1 MRVAVFRPEE
11 YLSGTADLLRSQGYD
26 VLAVPMIGIEEND
39 VSVRDADFTV
49 ITSQTAARIALKKN
63 LLRGTIIAIGPKTR
77 DVLGRE
83 SLLPSKYDS
92 KTLYEEFR
100 EMVAGKKVN
109 LLRSDR
115 GDPVLN
121 KLSEV
126 CDLKEYQLYRIVPLK
141 GTMQKEAVREIAGG
155 RVDAVIFS
163 SSMIAE
169 SFMENAREINLFE
182 RVVGQL
188 NRIVTVAIGPPTA
201 GKLKN
206 FGVKA
211 LIPEEYT
218 LDGVISLLKRLQSA

>member
-11 YLSGTADLLRSQGYD
+11 YLSRTVDLLRSQGYD

-39 VSVRDADFTV
+39 VCVRDADFTI
-49 ITSQTAARIALKKN
+49 ITSQTAARIALRKN
-63 LLRGTIIAIGPKTR
+63 LLRGTVIAIGPKTKEA
-77 DVLGRE
+77 LGRE
-83 SLLPSKYDS
+83 CLLPSKYDS

-100 EMVAGKKVN
+100 EIVAGKKVN
-109 LLRSDR
+109 LLRSDK

-121 KLSEV
+121 NLSEV
-126 CDLKEYQLYRIVPLK
+126 CDLEEYQLYRIVPLK
-141 GTMQKEAVREIAGG
+141 GAMQKEAVREIAEG

-169 SFMENAREINLFE
+169 SFMENARETNLFE
-182 RVVGQL
+182 KVIERL
-188 NRIVTVAIGPPTA
+188 SSIVTVAIGPPTA
-201 GKLKN
+201 GKLQS
-206 FGVKA
+206 FGVRA